1 MNFEPTITDALKAL
15 GQTNFVCSGE
25 PTNQEEFV
33 QMFAPVTGEDEYG
46 SAIFET
52 DSSEW
57 GVTWTQVKAKFDE
70 LVAAHPSNLLR
81 IERNKRLTKTDWWEL
96 PSQAPMSDARTVYR
110 QALRDITDTYTSL
123 EDVVWPTKPE

>member
-123 EDVVWPTKPE
+123 EDVVWPEKPE